1 MECWSVG
8 FKITTP
14 LLQHSIRSAWFI
26 TACRAKC
33 SKSWGFN
40 GKEQTVMTANLAIG
54 LFASVLCIGDSLVLD
69 SRAQGAETPQRIRIA
84 YASRSSSAMPQ
95 YVAQTK
101 GFFKLEGLETEL
113 IQMNPHLG
121 ATAVVNGNVSFATP
135 FVSIFRGILQGIPI
149 KLAFVHLKKGPYYV
163 MVRPEIKDV
172 QQLKSKKLGVATIK
186 GTDQLVA
193 EEMLQAKGFNPN
205 LLQAVAIGDGPVRM
219 QALIS
224 GAVEAICVAPPHDL
238 MLKKMGYPALAGPPE
253 VGLPSAGMLTS
264 DRLIKENSQVVRRT
278 LKALLRAH
286 LYILENRQDTIQ
298 TLIKWLPQPLDIAEH
313 SYDGELK
320 TLSKDGTMT
329 DAEIEAIIARVGEK
343 KRPLDEVR
351 DFSFARQAMKE
362 LQTER

>member
-1 MECWSVG
+1 MSASNRAIV
-8 FKITTP
+8 FLS
-14 LLQHSIRSAWFI
+14 LLFPVAFVLGIAAPMFSAE
-26 TACRAKC
+26 
-33 SKSWGFN
+33 S
-40 GKEQTVMTANLAIG
+40 
-54 LFASVLCIGDSLVLD
+54 
-69 SRAQGAETPQRIRIA
+69 PQKVRIA

-95 YVAQTK
+95 YMALQK
-101 GFFKLEGLETEL
+101 GYFKAEGLEVEI
-113 IQMNPHLG
+113 IQMNPRLG
-121 ATAVVNGNVSFATP
+121 ATAVVNGDVSFATP
-135 FVSIFRGILQGIPI
+135 FTSTFRGVLQGFPM
-149 KLAFVHLKKGPYYV
+149 KLVFIHLKKGPYYV
-163 MVRPEIKDV
+163 MVRPDIKDV
-172 QQLKSKKLGVATIK
+172 QQLKGKRIGVATIK

-264 DRLIKENSQVVRRT
+264 DRLIKENPQVVRRT
-278 LKALLRAH
+278 LKALLRSH
-286 LYILENRQDTIQ
+286 LYILDNRQEMIQ

-329 DAEIEAIIARVGEK
+329 DAEIETIIARVGEK

>member
-1 MECWSVG
+1 MLTRSRVIVFLPANFIVAFVLG
-8 FKITTP
+8 VATP
-14 LLQHSIRSAWFI
+14 IFSAE
-26 TACRAKC
+26 A
-33 SKSWGFN
+33 
-40 GKEQTVMTANLAIG
+40 
-54 LFASVLCIGDSLVLD
+54 
-69 SRAQGAETPQRIRIA
+69 PQKIRIA

-95 YVAQTK
+95 YMALQK
-101 GFFKLEGLETEL
+101 GYFKGEGLEVEI
-113 IQMNPHLG
+113 IQMNPRLG
-121 ATAVVNGNVSFATP
+121 ATAVVNGDVSFATP
-135 FVSIFRGILQGIPI
+135 FTSTFRGVLQGFPM
-149 KLAFVHLKKGPYYV
+149 KLVFIHLKKGPYYV
-163 MVRPEIKDV
+163 MVRPDIKDV
-172 QQLKSKKLGVATIK
+172 QQLKGKRIGVATIK

-264 DRLIKENSQVVRRT
+264 DRLIKENPQLVRRT
-278 LKALLRAH
+278 LKALLRSH
-286 LYILENRQDTIQ
+286 HYILENRQETIQ
-298 TLIKWLPQPLDIAEH
+298 TLIKWLPQPVDIAEH